1 MPVCFLFKAR
11 DMGEEIDYSSVVHS
25 RAYYHTADQIEWR
38 EAISCSSCEQSP
50 IVGRRYK
57 CG

>member
-1 MPVCFLFKAR
+1 V
-11 DMGEEIDYSSVVHS
+11 GEEINNYSSVVHS

-38 EAISCSSCEQSP
+38 EAITCSSCGQSL

-57 CG
+57 CGWV